1 MVKTVTNKSELMENH
16 MQRIS
21 RPKRL
26 LKPLF
31 FNRTE
36 LGQILATYS
45 TRVASGEWRDYAID
59 HLPGSALFS
68 IFRHTHETPLYIV
81 EKQQRFPTESPKF
94 TLRDR
99 SKILCKGNS
108 MQEII
113 RYFDRL
119 PRLITG

>member
-1 MVKTVTNKSELMENH
+1 

-21 RPKRL
+21 RPKKLR
-26 LKPLF
+26 KPLF

-59 HLPGSALFS
+59 HLPGSAAFS

-81 EKQQRFPTESPKF
+81 EKHQRYPAEPPKF

-108 MQEII
+108 MHEII
-113 RYFDRL
+113 IYFNRL

>member
-1 MVKTVTNKSELMENH
+1 

-21 RPKRL
+21 RSKRL
-26 LKPLF
+26 HKPLF
-31 FNRTE
+31 FNRAE

-59 HLPGSALFS
+59 HLPDGAIFS
-68 IFRHTHETPLYIV
+68 IFRHTHETPLYTV
-81 EKQQRFPTESPKF
+81 EKQQRYPTELPRF

-99 SKILCKGNS
+99 SKVLCKGTS

-113 RYFDRL
+113 IYFNRL

>member
-1 MVKTVTNKSELMENH
+1 

-21 RPKRL
+21 NSKKLR
-26 LKPLF
+26 KPLF
-31 FNRTE
+31 FNRNE

-59 HLPGSALFS
+59 HFPGSAAFS
-68 IFRHTHETPLYIV
+68 IFRHTHETPLYVV
-81 EKQQRFPTESPKF
+81 EKQQRFPTEAPKF

-99 SKILCKGNS
+99 HKVLCKSSS

-113 RYFDRL
+113 SYFNRL

>member
-1 MVKTVTNKSELMENH
+1 MENH

-21 RPKRL
+21 RPKKLR
-26 LKPLF
+26 KPLF

-59 HLPGSALFS
+59 HLPGSAIFS
-68 IFRHTHETPLYIV
+68 IFRHTHETPLYII
-81 EKQQRFPTESPKF
+81 EKEQRHLSESPKF
-94 TLRDR
+94 TLSDR

-113 RYFDRL
+113 QHFNRL
-119 PRLITG
+119 PKLITG

>member
-1 MVKTVTNKSELMENH
+1 

-21 RPKRL
+21 NPKKLR
-26 LKPLF
+26 KPLF
-31 FNRTE
+31 FNRGE

-59 HLPGSALFS
+59 HLPGSAAFS
-68 IFRHTHETPLYIV
+68 IFRHTHETPLYVV
-81 EKQQRFPTESPKF
+81 EKQQRFPTEVPKF
-94 TLRDR
+94 ILRDR
-99 SKILCKGNS
+99 NKVLCKGGS

-113 RYFDRL
+113 SYFNRL

>member
-1 MVKTVTNKSELMENH
+1 

-26 LKPLF
+26 RKPLF

-59 HLPGSALFS
+59 QFPGSALFS

-81 EKQQRFPTESPKF
+81 EKLQRHPTESPNF

-99 SKILCKGNS
+99 SKILCKGSS

-113 RYFDRL
+113 GYFDRL

>member
-1 MVKTVTNKSELMENH
+1 

-26 LKPLF
+26 HKPLF

-59 HLPGSALFS
+59 HFPGIALFS

-81 EKQQRFPTESPKF
+81 EKLQRYPTESPKF

-99 SKILCKGNS
+99 NKVLCKDSS

-113 RYFDRL
+113 QYFNRL
-119 PRLITG
+119 PILITV

>member
-1 MVKTVTNKSELMENH
+1 

-21 RPKRL
+21 RPKKL
-26 LKPLF
+26 HKPLF

-59 HLPGSALFS
+59 HFPGSALFS
-68 IFRHTHETPLYIV
+68 IFRHTHGTPLYIV
-81 EKQQRFPTESPKF
+81 EKLQRYPTDSPKF

-99 SKILCKGNS
+99 SKILCKGSS
-108 MQEII
+108 MQEITG
-113 RYFDRL
+113 YFDRL

>member
-1 MVKTVTNKSELMENH
+1 

-21 RPKRL
+21 RPKKLR
-26 LKPLF
+26 KPLF

-36 LGQILATYS
+36 LGQILVTYS

-68 IFRHTHETPLYIV
+68 IFRHTHESPLYIV

-99 SKILCKGNS
+99 SKILCKGNN
-108 MQEII
+108 
-113 RYFDRL
+113 FK
-119 PRLITG
+119 